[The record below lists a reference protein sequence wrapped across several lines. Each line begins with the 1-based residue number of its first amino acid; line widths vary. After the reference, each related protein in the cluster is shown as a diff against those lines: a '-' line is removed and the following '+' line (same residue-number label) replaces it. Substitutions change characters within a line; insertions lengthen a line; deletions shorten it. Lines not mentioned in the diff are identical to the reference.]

1 MSSPADQDNPDERLD
16 TAWQPAS
23 AAERIY
29 SAAEWASTDNCSD
42 PTHHRVLS
50 ALTDKHH
57 QHMTSCRHSKSF
69 ITHLQ
74 PEMQLLNT
82 DRNDD
87 DEVQ

>member
-1 MSSPADQDNPDERLD
+1 MNSPADQHKPDDWLD

-50 ALTDKHH
+50 ALTDKYHYH
-57 QHMTSCRHSKSF
+57 NKLV
-69 ITHLQ
+69 ITDTARISLHACCQ
-74 PEMQLLNT
+74 KCNC
-82 DRNDD
+82 
-87 DEVQ
+87 